1 MEQYEIQISERAIGY
16 VNTDVCMSVG
26 EKICFFFMST
36 RMFACRLVKK
46 SVFFYVNTDV
56 CMSVGEQSCCLDGM
70 SQGPILLPAA
80 SPTLGGLYEDA
91 VKDVTSPENDEESY
105 YDYWSRWSGQ
115 EGNFTPEVAFNT
127 YLFR

>member
-1 MEQYEIQISERAIGY
+1 
-16 VNTDVCMSVG
+16 
-26 EKICFFFMST
+26 
-36 RMFACRLVKK
+36 
-46 SVFFYVNTDV
+46 
-56 CMSVGEQSCCLDGM
+56 MSVGEQSCCLDGM

-115 EGNFTPEVAFNT
+115 EGNFTPEVAFNR